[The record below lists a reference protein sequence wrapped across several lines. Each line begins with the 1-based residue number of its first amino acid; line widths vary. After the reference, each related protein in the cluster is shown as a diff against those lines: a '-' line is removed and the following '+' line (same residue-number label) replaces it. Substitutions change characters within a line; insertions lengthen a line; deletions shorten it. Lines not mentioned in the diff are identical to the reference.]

1 MTEGA
6 LDALMLTSME
16 RLLSQVNTAQE
27 RRCIQCDKPTEH
39 LFISQSTDHEAA
51 REIKFMWRCDHCG
64 QEVAVANFKFD
75 KWTPVDVHWPG
86 NISFVLGLVRR
97 QSRQIGKVE

>member
-1 MTEGA
+1 MTEGT
-6 LDALMLTSME
+6 LDALMLTSMD

-27 RRCIQCDKPTEH
+27 RRCIECDKPTEH

-75 KWTPVDVHWPG
+75 K
-86 NISFVLGLVRR
+86 
-97 QSRQIGKVE
+97 